1 MALDD
6 FDGGLFLGSTK
17 DEFLH
22 LQNSYNILGPLKQK
36 LKDAPLLAQGM
47 ADAIANGK
55 ASPLM
60 NYLRDAIPTAAHL
73 AAEAKRKKLGDGL
86 LGDLRWLSM
95 PDADTRQIATK
106 SRHKTL

>member
-17 DEFLH
+17 DDFLH
-22 LQNSYNILGPLKQK
+22 LQNSYNILAPLKQK
-36 LKDAPLLAQGM
+36 LKTDSLLAQGI
-47 ADAIANGK
+47 AEAIASGI

-60 NYLRDAIPTAAHL
+60 NYLNDAIPTAAHL
-73 AAEAKRKKLGDGL
+73 AAVAKRKKLGDGL

-95 PDADTRQIATK
+95 PDADTSPIAA
-106 SRHKTL
+106 RRRKTL